1 MTVDANADY
10 LKRRREVA
18 TTEPEWRFAVPT
30 GLAYDAEK
38 GRLIVVDNQ
47 RSRLQIY
54 NKLHHYM
61 VPQMNL

>member
-10 LKRRREVA
+10 LKRRREVP

-30 GLAYDAEK
+30 GVTFDTDK
-38 GRLIVVDNQ
+38 DRLIVVDNQ

-54 NKLHHYM
+54 NKVKEYM